1 MNWED
6 AIKNYNS
13 HIKYVDRKAN
23 QTIENY
29 LNDLKHYQNYFIEK
43 KVELDEIDTKMINQY
58 LQELNDRCSNATVL
72 RAKTSIIS
80 FHKFLSQYYKL
91 KVNPASSIQKIKKIQ
106 RLPKTINLN
115 AINIILEENHSE
127 HEKFHIA
134 MFDVL
139 YSCGLRVSE
148 LVNLNL
154 NQLFLEQGYIRVIGK
169 GDKER
174 VIPMADVTRR
184 NLKSYIDK
192 ERFLWLKS
200 KSNIVFIKPD
210 GKPINRQYV
219 YTSLKQRC
227 KRLGLDIDISPHKLR
242 HSFATS
248 LLNGGADLRIV
259 QELLGHSDIS
269 TTQIYT
275 HVEGKR
281 MHEAYNKFHPM
292 NKDRGKEK

>member
-6 AIKNYNS
+6 TLKNYES
-13 HIKYVDRKAN
+13 HITYVDRKST
-23 QTIENY
+23 QTINNY
-29 LNDLKHYQNYFIEK
+29 LNDLKHYSQFFIELK
-43 KVELDEIDTKMINQY
+43 INPDEIKTKQINEY
-58 LQELNDRCSNATVL
+58 LQEVNNRCANSTVL
-72 RAKTSIIS
+72 RTKTSIVS

-91 KVNPASSIQKIKKIQ
+91 KLNPASSIQKIKKIY
-106 RLPKTINLN
+106 RYPKTINSAN
-115 AINIILEENHSE
+115 INKILEENHSE
-127 HEKFHIA
+127 HELFHIA

-154 NQLFLEQGYIRVIGK
+154 NQLYLEQGYIRVIGK

-174 VIPMADVTRR
+174 IIPMADITKK
-184 NLKSYIDK
+184 NLKEYIDK
-192 ERFLWLKS
+192 NRFLWLKN
-200 KSNIVFIKPD
+200 KSNYVFIKPD
-210 GKPINRQYV
+210 GKQVNRQYV
-219 YTSLKQRC
+219 YNSLKNRC
-227 KRLGLDIDISPHKLR
+227 KEIGLDIDISPHKLR
-242 HSFATS
+242 HSFATA

-281 MHEAYNKFHPM
+281 MHDAYNKFHPM
-292 NKDRGKEK
+292 NKERGKD

>member
-6 AIKNYNS
+6 TLKNYES
-13 HIKYVDRKAN
+13 HITYVDRKST
-23 QTIENY
+23 QTINNY
-29 LNDLKHYQNYFIEK
+29 LNDLKHYSQFFIEL
-43 KVELDEIDTKMINQY
+43 KVNPDEIKTKQINEY
-58 LQELNDRCSNATVL
+58 LQEVNNRCANSTVL
-72 RAKTSIIS
+72 RIKTSIVS

-91 KVNPASSIQKIKKIQ
+91 KLNPASSIQKIKKIY
-106 RLPKTINLN
+106 RYPKTINSAN
-115 AINIILEENHSE
+115 INKILEENHSE
-127 HEKFHIA
+127 HELFHIA

-154 NQLFLEQGYIRVIGK
+154 NQLYLEQGYIRVIGK

-174 VIPMADVTRR
+174 IIPMADITKK
-184 NLKSYIDK
+184 NLKEYIDK
-192 ERFLWLKS
+192 NRFLWLKN
-200 KSNIVFIKPD
+200 KSNYVFIKPD
-210 GKPINRQYV
+210 GKQVNRQYV
-219 YTSLKQRC
+219 YNSLKNRC
-227 KRLGLDIDISPHKLR
+227 KEIGLDIDISPHKLR
-242 HSFATS
+242 HSFATA

-281 MHEAYNKFHPM
+281 MHDAYNKFHPM
-292 NKDRGKEK
+292 NKERGKD

>member
-6 AIKNYNS
+6 TLKDYES
-13 HIKYVDRKAN
+13 HITYVDRKST
-23 QTIENY
+23 QTINNY
-29 LNDLKHYQNYFIEK
+29 LNDLKHYSQFFIEMNVNPDDIK
-43 KVELDEIDTKMINQY
+43 TKQINEY
-58 LQELNDRCSNATVL
+58 LQEINNRCANSTVL
-72 RAKTSIIS
+72 RTKTSIVS
-80 FHKFLSQYYKL
+80 FHKFLSQYYRL
-91 KVNPASSIQKIKKIQ
+91 KSNPASSIQKIKKIY
-106 RLPKTINLN
+106 RYPKTINT
-115 AINIILEENHSE
+115 ININKILEENHSE
-127 HEKFHIA
+127 HELFHIA

-154 NQLFLEQGYIRVIGK
+154 NQLYLEQGYIRVIGK

-174 VIPMADVTRR
+174 IIPVADVTKK
-184 NLKSYIDK
+184 NLKKYIDSN
-192 ERFLWLKS
+192 RFLWLKN
-200 KSNIVFIKPD
+200 KSNYVFIKPD
-210 GKPINRQYV
+210 GKQINRQYV
-219 YTSLKQRC
+219 YNSLKNRC
-227 KRLGLDIDISPHKLR
+227 KKLGLDIDISPHKLR

-281 MHEAYNKFHPM
+281 MHDAYNKFHPM
-292 NKDRGKEK
+292 NKERGKE

>member
-1 MNWED
+1 MNWDD
-6 AIKNYNS
+6 ALRAYES
-13 HIKYVDRKAN
+13 HITYVDRKSN
-23 QTIENY
+23 KTIENY
-29 LNDLKHYQNYFIEK
+29 LNDLKHYHQYF
-43 KVELDEIDTKMINQY
+43 LDLNVNPDDISTKQINQF
-58 LQELNDRCSNATVL
+58 LQEVNERSANATVL
-72 RAKTSIIS
+72 RIKTSIVS

-91 KVNPASSIQKIKKIQ
+91 KSNPASSIQKIKKIY
-106 RLPKTINLN
+106 RYPKTINLSN
-115 AINIILEENHSE
+115 INQILEENHSE
-127 HEKFHIA
+127 HESFHIA

-154 NQLFLEQGYIRVIGK
+154 NQIFLEQGYIRVIGK

-174 VIPMADVTRR
+174 IIPMADITRK
-184 NLKSYIDK
+184 NLKKYIDN
-192 ERFLWLKS
+192 ERFLWLKN

-210 GKPINRQYV
+210 SKPINRQYV
-219 YTSLKQRC
+219 YNSLKNRC
-227 KRLGLDIDISPHKLR
+227 KELGLDIDISPHKLR

-281 MHEAYNKFHPM
+281 MHDAYNKFHPM
-292 NKDRGKEK
+292 NKDRGKE

>member
-1 MNWED
+1 MIWKD
-6 AIKNYNS
+6 AIKSYQT
-13 HIKYVDRKAN
+13 HISYVDRKAKL
-23 QTIENY
+23 TIENY
-29 LNDLKHYQNYFIEK
+29 LRDINRYYLYCESNKIDLDQVTTNH
-43 KVELDEIDTKMINQY
+43 INEF
-58 LQELNDRCSNATVL
+58 LQKLNDNHSNSTVL
-72 RAKTSIIS
+72 RTKTSIIS
-80 FHKFLSQYYKL
+80 FHKFLNQYYKL
-91 KVNPASSIQKIKKIQ
+91 NDNPASNIQKIKKIH
-106 RLPKTINLN
+106 RYPKTINLN
-115 AINIILEENHSE
+115 QINQILEINNTK
-127 HEKFHIA
+127 HESFQVA

-184 NLKSYIDK
+184 NLKKYIDN
-192 ERFLWLKS
+192 ERYLWLKN
-200 KSNIVFIKPD
+200 KSNLVFIKPN
-210 GKPINRQYV
+210 GKPLTRQYV
-219 YTSLKQRC
+219 YMSLKQRC
-227 KRLGLDIDISPHKLR
+227 NELGLMIEISPHKLR
-242 HSFATS
+242 HSFATA

-281 MHEAYNKFHPM
+281 MHEAYNRYHPM
-292 NKDRGKEK
+292 NKDKGKE

>member
-6 AIKNYNS
+6 TLKDYES
-13 HIKYVDRKAN
+13 HITYVDRKST
-23 QTIENY
+23 QTINNY
-29 LNDLKHYQNYFIEK
+29 LNDLKHYSQFFIEMNVNPDDIK
-43 KVELDEIDTKMINQY
+43 TKQINEY
-58 LQELNDRCSNATVL
+58 LQDINNRCANSTVL
-72 RAKTSIIS
+72 RIKTSIVS
-80 FHKFLSQYYKL
+80 FHKFLSQYYRL
-91 KVNPASSIQKIKKIQ
+91 KSNPASSIQKIKKIY
-106 RLPKTINLN
+106 RYPKTINT
-115 AINIILEENHSE
+115 ININKILEENHSE
-127 HEKFHIA
+127 HELFHIA

-154 NQLFLEQGYIRVIGK
+154 NQLYLEQGYIRVIGK

-174 VIPMADVTRR
+174 IIPMADVTKK
-184 NLKSYIDK
+184 NLKKYIDSN
-192 ERFLWLKS
+192 RFLWLKN
-200 KSNIVFIKPD
+200 KSNYVFIKPD
-210 GKPINRQYV
+210 GKQINRQYV
-219 YTSLKQRC
+219 YNSLKNRC
-227 KRLGLDIDISPHKLR
+227 KKLGLDIDISPHKLR

-281 MHEAYNKFHPM
+281 MHDAYNKFHPM
-292 NKDRGKEK
+292 NKERGKE

>member
-1 MNWED
+1 MNWDD
-6 AIKNYNS
+6 ALKAYES
-13 HIKYVDRKAN
+13 HITYVDRKSN
-23 QTIENY
+23 KTIENY
-29 LNDLKHYQNYFIEK
+29 LNDLKHYHQHF
-43 KVELDEIDTKMINQY
+43 LDLNVNPDDISTKQINKF
-58 LQELNDRCSNATVL
+58 LQEVNDRSANATVL
-72 RAKTSIIS
+72 RIKTSIVS

-91 KVNPASSIQKIKKIQ
+91 KSNPASSIQKIKKIY
-106 RLPKTINLN
+106 RYPKTINLSN
-115 AINIILEENHSE
+115 INQILEENHSE
-127 HEKFHIA
+127 HESFHIA

-154 NQLFLEQGYIRVIGK
+154 NQIFLEQGYIRVIGK

-174 VIPMADVTRR
+174 IIPMADITRK
-184 NLKSYIDK
+184 NLKKYIDN

-210 GKPINRQYV
+210 SKPINRQYV
-219 YTSLKQRC
+219 YNSLKNRC
-227 KRLGLDIDISPHKLR
+227 KELGLEIDISPHKLR

-281 MHEAYNKFHPM
+281 MHDAYNKFHPM
-292 NKDRGKEK
+292 NKDRGKE

>member
-1 MNWED
+1 MNWDESLK
-6 AIKNYNS
+6 AYES
-13 HIKYVDRKAN
+13 HEV
-23 QTIENY
+23 
-29 LNDLKHYQNYFIEK
+29 
-43 KVELDEIDTKMINQY
+43 
-58 LQELNDRCSNATVL
+58 NDRSANATVL
-72 RAKTSIIS
+72 RIKTSIVS
-80 FHKFLSQYYKL
+80 FHKFLSQYYRL
-91 KVNPASSIQKIKKIQ
+91 KSNPASSIQKIKKIY
-106 RLPKTINLN
+106 RYPKTINLSS
-115 AINIILEENHSE
+115 INQILEENHSE
-127 HEKFHIA
+127 HESFHIA

-154 NQLFLEQGYIRVIGK
+154 NQIFLEQGYIRVIGK

-174 VIPMADVTRR
+174 IIPMADITRK
-184 NLKSYIDK
+184 NLKKYIDN
-192 ERFLWLKS
+192 ERFLWLKN

-210 GKPINRQYV
+210 SKPINRQYV
-219 YTSLKQRC
+219 YNSLKNRC
-227 KRLGLDIDISPHKLR
+227 KELGLDIDISPHKLR

-281 MHEAYNKFHPM
+281 MHDAYNKFHPM
-292 NKDRGKEK
+292 NKDRGKE

>member
-1 MNWED
+1 MNWDE
-6 AIKNYNS
+6 ALKTYES
-13 HIKYVDRKAN
+13 HITYVDRKSN
-23 QTIENY
+23 KTIESY
-29 LNDLKHYQNYFIEK
+29 LNDLKHYHLYFS
-43 KVELDEIDTKMINQY
+43 ELNVNPDDISTKQINQY
-58 LQELNDRCSNATVL
+58 LQEVNDRSANATVL
-72 RAKTSIIS
+72 RIKTSIVS
-80 FHKFLSQYYKL
+80 FHKFLSQYYKI
-91 KVNPASSIQKIKKIQ
+91 KSNPASSIQKIKKIYCY
-106 RLPKTINLN
+106 PKTINLTS
-115 AINIILEENHSE
+115 INQILDENHSE
-127 HEKFHIA
+127 HESFHIA

-148 LVNLNL
+148 LVNLSL

-174 VIPMADVTRR
+174 VIPMADVTRK
-184 NLKSYIDK
+184 NLKKYIDK
-192 ERFLWLKS
+192 DRFLWLKN
-200 KSNIVFIKPD
+200 KSNMVFIKPD

-219 YTSLKQRC
+219 YNSLKNRC
-227 KRLGLDIDISPHKLR
+227 KELGLDIDISPHKLR

-281 MHEAYNKFHPM
+281 MHDAYNKFHPM
-292 NKDRGKEK
+292 NKDRGKE

>member
-6 AIKNYNS
+6 TLKNYES
-13 HIKYVDRKAN
+13 HITYVDRKST
-23 QTIENY
+23 QTINNY
-29 LNDLKHYQNYFIEK
+29 LNDLKHYSQFFIEL
-43 KVELDEIDTKMINQY
+43 KVNPDEIKTKQINEY
-58 LQELNDRCSNATVL
+58 LQEVNNRCANSTVL
-72 RAKTSIIS
+72 RTKTSIVS

-91 KVNPASSIQKIKKIQ
+91 KLNPASSIQKIKKIY
-106 RLPKTINLN
+106 RYPKTINSAN
-115 AINIILEENHSE
+115 INKILEENHSE
-127 HEKFHIA
+127 HELFHIA

-154 NQLFLEQGYIRVIGK
+154 NQLYLEQGYIRVIGK

-174 VIPMADVTRR
+174 IIPMADITKK
-184 NLKSYIDK
+184 NLKEYIDK
-192 ERFLWLKS
+192 NRFLWLKN
-200 KSNIVFIKPD
+200 KSNYVFIKPD
-210 GKPINRQYV
+210 GKQVNRQYV
-219 YTSLKQRC
+219 YNSLKNRC
-227 KRLGLDIDISPHKLR
+227 KEIGLDIDISPHKLR
-242 HSFATS
+242 HSFATA

-281 MHEAYNKFHPM
+281 MHDTYNKFHPM
-292 NKDRGKEK
+292 NKERGKD

>member
-6 AIKNYNS
+6 TLKDYES
-13 HIKYVDRKAN
+13 HITYVDRKST
-23 QTIENY
+23 QTINNY
-29 LNDLKHYQNYFIEK
+29 LNDLKHYSQFFIEMNVNPDDIK
-43 KVELDEIDTKMINQY
+43 TKQINEY
-58 LQELNDRCSNATVL
+58 LQDINTRSANSTVL
-72 RAKTSIIS
+72 RIKTSIVS
-80 FHKFLSQYYKL
+80 FHKFLSQYYRL
-91 KVNPASSIQKIKKIQ
+91 KSNPASSIQKIKKIY
-106 RLPKTINLN
+106 RYPKTINT
-115 AINIILEENHSE
+115 ININKILEENHSE
-127 HEKFHIA
+127 HELFHIA

-154 NQLFLEQGYIRVIGK
+154 NQLYLEQGYIRVIGK

-174 VIPMADVTRR
+174 IIPMADVTKK
-184 NLKSYIDK
+184 NLKKYIDSN
-192 ERFLWLKS
+192 RFLWLKN
-200 KSNIVFIKPD
+200 KSNYVFIKPD
-210 GKPINRQYV
+210 GKQINRQYV
-219 YTSLKQRC
+219 YNSLKNRC
-227 KRLGLDIDISPHKLR
+227 KKLGLDIDISPHKLR

-281 MHEAYNKFHPM
+281 MHDAYNKFHPM
-292 NKDRGKEK
+292 NKERGKE

>member
-6 AIKNYNS
+6 AIKSYES
-13 HIKYVDRKAN
+13 HLNFIDRKSKR
-23 QTIENY
+23 TIESY
-29 LNDLKHYQNYFIEK
+29 LSDLKHYHTYFNEK
-43 KVELDEIDTKMINQY
+43 KIELDAIKTALINTY
-58 LQELNDRCSNATVL
+58 LQEFNNTHSNSTVL
-72 RAKTSIIS
+72 RTKTSIVS
-80 FHKFLSQYYKL
+80 FHKFLNQYYKL
-91 KVNPASSIQKIKKIQ
+91 GYNPASAIQKIKKIH
-106 RLPKTINLN
+106 RYPKTINYEQINKILN
-115 AINIILEENHSE
+115 PSNSM
-127 HEKFHIA
+127 HESFFIA

-148 LVNLNL
+148 LVDLNL
-154 NQLFLEQGYIRVIGK
+154 NQLFLEQGYIRVLGK

-174 VIPMADVTRR
+174 VVPMADITRK
-184 NLKSYIDK
+184 NLKNYIDN
-192 ERFLWLKS
+192 ERFLWLKN
-200 KSNIVFIKPD
+200 KSNLVFIKPN
-210 GKPINRQYV
+210 GKPVTRQYV

-227 KRLGLDIDISPHKLR
+227 VDLGINIDISPHKLR

-281 MHEAYNKFHPM
+281 MHEAYNRYHPM
-292 NKDRGKEK
+292 NKNKGEK

>member
-1 MNWED
+1 MNWQE
-6 AIKNYNS
+6 AIENYTT
-13 HIKYVDRKAN
+13 HITYVDRKSK
-23 QTIENY
+23 QTIDSY
-29 LNDLKHYQNYFIEK
+29 LNDLKHYYEFFK
-43 KVELDEIDTKMINQY
+43 DTDLDKIDTKQINQY
-58 LQELNDRCSNATVL
+58 LQEVNDRCSNSTVL
-72 RAKTSIIS
+72 RTKTSIVS

-91 KVNPASSIQKIKKIQ
+91 KVNPTASIQKIRKIY
-106 RLPKTINLN
+106 RYPKVINQTS
-115 AINIILEENHSE
+115 INQILDVSESE
-127 HEKFHIA
+127 HESFYIA

-154 NQLFLEQGYIRVIGK
+154 NQLFLEQGCIRVIGK

-174 VIPMADVTRR
+174 VIPMADVTRK
-184 NLKSYIDK
+184 NLKRYIDND
-192 ERFLWLKS
+192 RFLWLKS
-200 KSNIVFIKPD
+200 KSNLIFIKPD

-219 YTSLKQRC
+219 YNSLKKRC
-227 KRLGLDIDISPHKLR
+227 QEIGLDIDISPHKLR
-242 HSFATS
+242 HSFATA

-292 NKDRGKEK
+292 NKDRGKK

>member
-1 MNWED
+1 MNWDD
-6 AIKNYNS
+6 ALRAYES
-13 HIKYVDRKAN
+13 HITYVDRKSN
-23 QTIENY
+23 KTIENY
-29 LNDLKHYQNYFIEK
+29 LNDLKHYHQYF
-43 KVELDEIDTKMINQY
+43 LDLNVNPDDISTKQINQF
-58 LQELNDRCSNATVL
+58 LQEVNDRSANATVL
-72 RAKTSIIS
+72 RIKTSIVS

-91 KVNPASSIQKIKKIQ
+91 KSNPASSIQKIKKIY
-106 RLPKTINLN
+106 RYPKTINLSN
-115 AINIILEENHSE
+115 INQILEENHSE
-127 HEKFHIA
+127 HESFHIA

-154 NQLFLEQGYIRVIGK
+154 NQIFLEQGYIRVIGK

-174 VIPMADVTRR
+174 IIPMADITRK
-184 NLKSYIDK
+184 NLKKYIDN

-210 GKPINRQYV
+210 SKPINRQYV
-219 YTSLKQRC
+219 YNSLKNRC
-227 KRLGLDIDISPHKLR
+227 KELGLDIDISPHKLR

-281 MHEAYNKFHPM
+281 MHDAYNKFHPM
-292 NKDRGKEK
+292 NKDRGKE

>member
-6 AIKNYNS
+6 AIKSYHT
-13 HIKYVDRKAN
+13 HISYVDRKAEL
-23 QTIENY
+23 TIENY
-29 LNDLKHYQNYFIEK
+29 LRDINRYYLHCKSINL
-43 KVELDEIDTKMINQY
+43 ELVDVKTNHINVF
-58 LQELNDRCSNATVL
+58 LQELNENNSNSTVL
-72 RAKTSIIS
+72 RMKTSVVS
-80 FHKFLSQYYKL
+80 FHKFLNQYYKL
-91 KVNPASSIQKIKKIQ
+91 KDNPASNIQKIKKIH
-106 RLPKTINLN
+106 RYPKTVNLN
-115 AINIILEENHSE
+115 QINEILEINNTK
-127 HEKFHIA
+127 HESFQIA

-148 LVNLNL
+148 LINLNL

-184 NLKSYIDK
+184 NLKKYIDN
-192 ERFLWLKS
+192 ERYLWLKN
-200 KSNIVFIKPD
+200 KSNLVFIKPN
-210 GKPINRQYV
+210 GKPLTRQYV
-219 YTSLKQRC
+219 YMSLKQRC
-227 KRLGLDIDISPHKLR
+227 NELGLMIEISPHKLR
-242 HSFATS
+242 HSFATA

-281 MHEAYNKFHPM
+281 MHEAYNRYHPM
-292 NKDRGKEK
+292 NKNKGKE

>member
-1 MNWED
+1 MNWDE
-6 AIKNYNS
+6 ALKTYES
-13 HIKYVDRKAN
+13 HITYVDRKSN
-23 QTIENY
+23 KTIESY
-29 LNDLKHYQNYFIEK
+29 LNDLKHYHLYFS
-43 KVELDEIDTKMINQY
+43 ELNVNPDDISTKQINQY
-58 LQELNDRCSNATVL
+58 LQEVNDRSANATVL
-72 RAKTSIIS
+72 RIKTSIVS

-91 KVNPASSIQKIKKIQ
+91 KSNPASSIQKIKKIH
-106 RLPKTINLN
+106 RYPKTINLTS
-115 AINIILEENHSE
+115 INQILDENHSE
-127 HEKFHIA
+127 HESFHIA

-148 LVNLNL
+148 LVSLNL

-174 VIPMADVTRR
+174 VIPMADVTRK
-184 NLKSYIDK
+184 NLKKYIDK
-192 ERFLWLKS
+192 DRFLWLKN
-200 KSNIVFIKPD
+200 KSNMVFIKPD

-219 YTSLKQRC
+219 YNSLKNRC
-227 KRLGLDIDISPHKLR
+227 KELGLDIDISPHKLR

-281 MHEAYNKFHPM
+281 MHDAYNKFHPM
-292 NKDRGKEK
+292 NKDRGKE

>member
-1 MNWED
+1 MNWDESLK
-6 AIKNYNS
+6 AYES
-13 HIKYVDRKAN
+13 HITYVDRKSN
-23 QTIENY
+23 KTIENY
-29 LNDLKHYQNYFIEK
+29 LNDLKHYHQYFLDLN
-43 KVELDEIDTKMINQY
+43 VNPDEISTKQINQF
-58 LQELNDRCSNATVL
+58 LQEVNDRSANATVL
-72 RAKTSIIS
+72 RIKTSIIS

-91 KVNPASSIQKIKKIQ
+91 KSNPASSIQKIKKIY
-106 RLPKTINLN
+106 RYPKTINLSN
-115 AINIILEENHSE
+115 INQILEENHSE
-127 HEKFHIA
+127 HESFHIA

-154 NQLFLEQGYIRVIGK
+154 NQIFLEQGYIRVIGK

-174 VIPMADVTRR
+174 IIPMADITRK
-184 NLKSYIDK
+184 NLKKYIDN

-210 GKPINRQYV
+210 SKPINRQYV
-219 YTSLKQRC
+219 YNSLKNRC
-227 KRLGLDIDISPHKLR
+227 KELGLDIDISPHKLR

-281 MHEAYNKFHPM
+281 MHDAYNKFHPM
-292 NKDRGKEK
+292 NKDRGKE

>member
-1 MNWED
+1 MNWDETL
-6 AIKNYNS
+6 KLYES
-13 HIKYVDRKAN
+13 HITYVDRKSK
-23 QTIENY
+23 QTINGY
-29 LNDLKHYQNYFIEK
+29 LNDLKHYSNYFL
-43 KVELDEIDTKMINQY
+43 ELKINPEHIITKQINEY
-58 LQELNDRCSNATVL
+58 LQEINNRCSNSTVL
-72 RAKTSIIS
+72 RVKTSIVS

-91 KVNPASSIQKIKKIQ
+91 RLNPASSIQKIKKIY
-106 RLPKTINLN
+106 RYPKTINITN
-115 AINIILEENHSE
+115 INLILEEHHSE
-127 HEKFHIA
+127 HELFHIA

-154 NQLFLEQGYIRVIGK
+154 NQLYLEQGYIRVLGK

-174 VIPMADVTRR
+174 IIPMADVTKR
-184 NLKSYIDK
+184 NIQSYIDK
-192 ERFLWLKS
+192 YRFLWLKN

-219 YTSLKQRC
+219 YNSLKNRC
-227 KRLGLDIDISPHKLR
+227 LELGLDIEISPHKLR

-281 MHEAYNKFHPM
+281 MHDAYNKFHPM
-292 NKDRGKEK
+292 NKERGKE

>member
-1 MNWED
+1 MNWDD
-6 AIKNYNS
+6 ALKAYES
-13 HIKYVDRKAN
+13 HITYVDRKSN
-23 QTIENY
+23 KTIENY
-29 LNDLKHYQNYFIEK
+29 LNDLKHYHQYFLDLN
-43 KVELDEIDTKMINQY
+43 VNPDEISTKQINKF
-58 LQELNDRCSNATVL
+58 LQEVNDRSANATVL
-72 RAKTSIIS
+72 RIKTSIVS

-91 KVNPASSIQKIKKIQ
+91 KSNPASSIQKIKKIY
-106 RLPKTINLN
+106 RYPKTINLSN
-115 AINIILEENHSE
+115 INQILEENHSE
-127 HEKFHIA
+127 HESFHIA

-154 NQLFLEQGYIRVIGK
+154 NHIYLEQGYIRVIGK

-174 VIPMADVTRR
+174 IIPLADITRK
-184 NLKSYIDK
+184 NLKKYIDN

-210 GKPINRQYV
+210 SKPINRQYV
-219 YTSLKQRC
+219 YNSLKNRC
-227 KRLGLDIDISPHKLR
+227 KELGLEIDISPHKLR

-281 MHEAYNKFHPM
+281 MHDAYNKFHPM
-292 NKDRGKEK
+292 NKDRGKE

>member
-1 MNWED
+1 MNWDE
-6 AIKNYNS
+6 ALKTYES
-13 HIKYVDRKAN
+13 HITYVDRKSN
-23 QTIENY
+23 KTIESY
-29 LNDLKHYQNYFIEK
+29 LNDLKHYHLYFS
-43 KVELDEIDTKMINQY
+43 ELNVNPDDISTKQINQY
-58 LQELNDRCSNATVL
+58 LQEVNDRSANATVL
-72 RAKTSIIS
+72 RIKTSIVS
-80 FHKFLSQYYKL
+80 FHKFLSQYYK
-91 KVNPASSIQKIKKIQ
+91 KKSNPASSIQKINKIY
-106 RLPKTINLN
+106 RYPKTINLTS
-115 AINIILEENHSE
+115 INQILDENHSE
-127 HEKFHIA
+127 HESFHIA

-174 VIPMADVTRR
+174 VIPMADVTRK
-184 NLKSYIDK
+184 NLKKYIDK
-192 ERFLWLKS
+192 DRFLWLKN
-200 KSNIVFIKPD
+200 KSNMVFIKPD

-219 YTSLKQRC
+219 YNSLKNRC
-227 KRLGLDIDISPHKLR
+227 KELGLDIDISPHKLR

-281 MHEAYNKFHPM
+281 MHDAYNKFHPM
-292 NKDRGKEK
+292 NKDRGKE

>member
-1 MNWED
+1 MNWLE
-6 AIKNYNS
+6 ALLAYES
-13 HIKYVDRKAN
+13 HITYVDRKSK
-23 QTIENY
+23 QTIESY
-29 LNDLKHYQNYFIEK
+29 LNDLKHYQHYFES
-43 KVELDEIDTKMINQY
+43 LDINPDTILTKQINQY
-58 LQELNDRCSNATVL
+58 LQDVNDRCANSTVL
-72 RAKTSIIS
+72 RIKTSIVS

-91 KVNPASSIQKIKKIQ
+91 NSNPAASIQKIKKIY
-106 RLPKTINLN
+106 RYPKTINLSS
-115 AINIILEENHSE
+115 INQILEENHSE
-127 HEKFHIA
+127 HESFHIA

-154 NQLFLEQGYIRVIGK
+154 NQIYLEQGYIRVIGK

-174 VIPMADVTRR
+174 IIPMADITRR
-184 NLKSYIDK
+184 NLKRYIDK

-200 KSNIVFIKPD
+200 KSNYVFIKPD

-219 YTSLKQRC
+219 YNSLKNRC
-227 KRLGLDIDISPHKLR
+227 IELGLDIDISPHKLR

-281 MHEAYNKFHPM
+281 MHDAYNKFHPM
-292 NKDRGKEK
+292 NKDRGKE

>member
-1 MNWED
+1 MNWDD
-6 AIKNYNS
+6 ALKAYES
-13 HIKYVDRKAN
+13 HITYVDRKSIK
-23 QTIENY
+23 TIENY
-29 LNDLKHYQNYFIEK
+29 LNDLKHYHQYF
-43 KVELDEIDTKMINQY
+43 LDLNVNPDDISTKQINQF
-58 LQELNDRCSNATVL
+58 LQEVNDRSANATVL
-72 RAKTSIIS
+72 RIKTSIVS
-80 FHKFLSQYYKL
+80 FHKFLSQYYRL
-91 KVNPASSIQKIKKIQ
+91 KSNPASSIQKIKKIY
-106 RLPKTINLN
+106 RYPKTINLSN
-115 AINIILEENHSE
+115 INQILEENHSE
-127 HEKFHIA
+127 HESFHIA

-154 NQLFLEQGYIRVIGK
+154 NQIFLEQGYIRVIGK

-174 VIPMADVTRR
+174 IIPMADITRK
-184 NLKSYIDK
+184 NLKKYIDN
-192 ERFLWLKS
+192 ERFLWLKN

-210 GKPINRQYV
+210 SKPINRQYV
-219 YTSLKQRC
+219 YNSLKNRC
-227 KRLGLDIDISPHKLR
+227 KELGLDIDISPHKLR

-281 MHEAYNKFHPM
+281 MHDAYNKFHPM
-292 NKDRGKEK
+292 NKDRGKE

>member
-6 AIKNYNS
+6 TLKNYES
-13 HIKYVDRKAN
+13 HITYVDRKST
-23 QTIENY
+23 QTINNY
-29 LNDLKHYQNYFIEK
+29 LNDLKHYSQFFIEL
-43 KVELDEIDTKMINQY
+43 KVNPDEIKTKQINEY
-58 LQELNDRCSNATVL
+58 LQEVNNRCANSTVL
-72 RAKTSIIS
+72 RTKTSIVS

-91 KVNPASSIQKIKKIQ
+91 KLNPASSIQKIKKIY
-106 RLPKTINLN
+106 RYPKTINSAN
-115 AINIILEENHSE
+115 INRILEENHSE
-127 HEKFHIA
+127 HELFHIA

-154 NQLFLEQGYIRVIGK
+154 NQLYLEQGYIRVIGK

-174 VIPMADVTRR
+174 IIPMADITKK
-184 NLKSYIDK
+184 NLKEYIDK
-192 ERFLWLKS
+192 NRFLWLKN
-200 KSNIVFIKPD
+200 KSNYVFIKPD
-210 GKPINRQYV
+210 GKQVNRQYV
-219 YTSLKQRC
+219 YNSLKNRC
-227 KRLGLDIDISPHKLR
+227 KEIGLDIDISPHKLR
-242 HSFATS
+242 HSFATA

-281 MHEAYNKFHPM
+281 MHDAYNKFHPM
-292 NKDRGKEK
+292 NKERGKD

>member
-6 AIKNYNS
+6 TLKNYES
-13 HIKYVDRKAN
+13 HITYVDRKST
-23 QTIENY
+23 QTINNY
-29 LNDLKHYQNYFIEK
+29 LNDLKHYSQFFIEL
-43 KVELDEIDTKMINQY
+43 KVNPDEIKTKQINEY
-58 LQELNDRCSNATVL
+58 LQEVNNRCANSTVL
-72 RAKTSIIS
+72 RTKTSIVS

-91 KVNPASSIQKIKKIQ
+91 KLNPASSIQKIKKIY
-106 RLPKTINLN
+106 RYPKTINSAN
-115 AINIILEENHSE
+115 INKILEENHSE
-127 HEKFHIA
+127 HELFHIA

-154 NQLFLEQGYIRVIGK
+154 NQLYLEQGYIRVIGK

-174 VIPMADVTRR
+174 IIPMADITKK
-184 NLKSYIDK
+184 NLKEYIDK
-192 ERFLWLKS
+192 NRFLWLKN
-200 KSNIVFIKPD
+200 KSNYVFIKPD
-210 GKPINRQYV
+210 GKQVNRQYV
-219 YTSLKQRC
+219 YNSLKNRC
-227 KRLGLDIDISPHKLR
+227 KEIGLDIDISPHKLR
-242 HSFATS
+242 HSFATA

-281 MHEAYNKFHPM
+281 MHDAYNKFHPM
-292 NKDRGKEK
+292 NKERGKD

>member
-6 AIKNYNS
+6 TLKNYES
-13 HIKYVDRKAN
+13 HITYVDRKST
-23 QTIENY
+23 QTINNY
-29 LNDLKHYQNYFIEK
+29 LNDLKHYSQFFIELNVNPDDIK
-43 KVELDEIDTKMINQY
+43 TNQINEY
-58 LQELNDRCSNATVL
+58 LQEVNNRCANSTVL
-72 RAKTSIIS
+72 RTKTSIVS

-91 KVNPASSIQKIKKIQ
+91 KLNPASSIQKIKKIY
-106 RLPKTINLN
+106 RYPKTINSAN
-115 AINIILEENHSE
+115 INKILEENHSE
-127 HEKFHIA
+127 HELFHIA

-154 NQLFLEQGYIRVIGK
+154 NQLYLEQGYIRVIGK

-174 VIPMADVTRR
+174 IIPMADITKK
-184 NLKSYIDK
+184 NLKEYIDK
-192 ERFLWLKS
+192 NRFLWLKN
-200 KSNIVFIKPD
+200 KSNYVFIKPD
-210 GKPINRQYV
+210 GKQVNRQYV
-219 YTSLKQRC
+219 YNSLKNRC
-227 KRLGLDIDISPHKLR
+227 KEIGLDIDISPHKLR
-242 HSFATS
+242 HSFATA

-281 MHEAYNKFHPM
+281 MHDAYNKFHPM
-292 NKDRGKEK
+292 NKERGKD

>member
-1 MNWED
+1 MNWLE
-6 AIKNYNS
+6 ALLAYES
-13 HIKYVDRKAN
+13 HITYVDRKSK
-23 QTIENY
+23 QTIESY
-29 LNDLKHYQNYFIEK
+29 LNDLKHYQHYFES
-43 KVELDEIDTKMINQY
+43 LDINPDTILTKQINQY
-58 LQELNDRCSNATVL
+58 LQDVNDRCANSTVL
-72 RAKTSIIS
+72 RIKTSIVS

-91 KVNPASSIQKIKKIQ
+91 NSNPAASIQKIKKIY
-106 RLPKTINLN
+106 RYPKTINLSS
-115 AINIILEENHSE
+115 INQILEENHSE
-127 HEKFHIA
+127 HESFHIA

-154 NQLFLEQGYIRVIGK
+154 NQIYLEQGYIRVIGK

-174 VIPMADVTRR
+174 IIPMADITRR
-184 NLKSYIDK
+184 NLKRYIDK

-200 KSNIVFIKPD
+200 KSNYVFIKPD

-219 YTSLKQRC
+219 YNSLKNRC
-227 KRLGLDIDISPHKLR
+227 KELGLDIDISPHKLR

-281 MHEAYNKFHPM
+281 MHDAYNKFHPM
-292 NKDRGKEK
+292 NKDRGKE

>member
-1 MNWED
+1 MNWDD
-6 AIKNYNS
+6 ALKAYES
-13 HIKYVDRKAN
+13 HITYVDRKSN
-23 QTIENY
+23 KTIENY
-29 LNDLKHYQNYFIEK
+29 LNDLKHYHQYF
-43 KVELDEIDTKMINQY
+43 LDLNVNPDDISTKQINQF
-58 LQELNDRCSNATVL
+58 LQEVNDRSANATVL
-72 RAKTSIIS
+72 RIKTSIVS

-91 KVNPASSIQKIKKIQ
+91 KLNPASSIQKIKKIY
-106 RLPKTINLN
+106 RYPKTINLSN
-115 AINIILEENHSE
+115 INQILEEKHSE
-127 HEKFHIA
+127 HESFHIA

-154 NQLFLEQGYIRVIGK
+154 NQIFLEQGYIRVIGK

-174 VIPMADVTRR
+174 IIPMADITRK
-184 NLKSYIDK
+184 NLKKYIDN
-192 ERFLWLKS
+192 ERFLWLKN

-210 GKPINRQYV
+210 SKPINRQYV
-219 YTSLKQRC
+219 YNSLKNRC
-227 KRLGLDIDISPHKLR
+227 KELGLDIDISPHKLR

-281 MHEAYNKFHPM
+281 MHDAYNKFHPM
-292 NKDRGKEK
+292 NKDRGKE

>member
-6 AIKNYNS
+6 TLKNYES
-13 HIKYVDRKAN
+13 HITYVDRKST
-23 QTIENY
+23 QTINNY
-29 LNDLKHYQNYFIEK
+29 LNDLKHYSQFFIELNVNPDDIK
-43 KVELDEIDTKMINQY
+43 TNQINEY
-58 LQELNDRCSNATVL
+58 LQEVNNRCANSTVL
-72 RAKTSIIS
+72 RTKTSIVS

-91 KVNPASSIQKIKKIQ
+91 KLNPASSIQKIKKIY
-106 RLPKTINLN
+106 RYPKTINSAN
-115 AINIILEENHSE
+115 INKILEENHSE
-127 HEKFHIA
+127 HELFHIA

-154 NQLFLEQGYIRVIGK
+154 NQLYLEQGYVRVIGK

-174 VIPMADVTRR
+174 IIPMADITKK
-184 NLKSYIDK
+184 NLKEYIDK
-192 ERFLWLKS
+192 NRFLWLKN
-200 KSNIVFIKPD
+200 KSNYVFIKPD
-210 GKPINRQYV
+210 GKQVNRQYV
-219 YTSLKQRC
+219 YNSLKNRC
-227 KRLGLDIDISPHKLR
+227 KEIGLDIDISPHKLR
-242 HSFATS
+242 HSFATA

-281 MHEAYNKFHPM
+281 MHDAYNKFHPM
-292 NKDRGKEK
+292 NKERGKD

>member
-1 MNWED
+1 MNWDESLK
-6 AIKNYNS
+6 AYES
-13 HIKYVDRKAN
+13 HITYVDRKSN
-23 QTIENY
+23 KTIENY
-29 LNDLKHYQNYFIEK
+29 LNDLKHYQQYFL
-43 KVELDEIDTKMINQY
+43 ELNVNPDDISTKQINQF
-58 LQELNDRCSNATVL
+58 LQEVNDRSANATVL
-72 RAKTSIIS
+72 RIKTSIVS

-91 KVNPASSIQKIKKIQ
+91 KSNPASSIQKIKKIY
-106 RLPKTINLN
+106 RYPKTINLTN
-115 AINIILEENHSE
+115 INQILEENHSE
-127 HEKFHIA
+127 HESFHIA

-154 NQLFLEQGYIRVIGK
+154 NQIFLEQGYIRVIGK

-174 VIPMADVTRR
+174 IIPMADITRK
-184 NLKSYIDK
+184 NLKKYIDN

-210 GKPINRQYV
+210 SKPINRQYV
-219 YTSLKQRC
+219 YNSLKNRC
-227 KRLGLDIDISPHKLR
+227 KELGLDIDISPHKLR

-281 MHEAYNKFHPM
+281 MHDAYNKFHPM
-292 NKDRGKEK
+292 NKDRGKK

>member
-1 MNWED
+1 MNWDD
-6 AIKNYNS
+6 ALRAYES
-13 HIKYVDRKAN
+13 HITYVDRKSN
-23 QTIENY
+23 KTIENY
-29 LNDLKHYQNYFIEK
+29 LNDLKHYHQYF
-43 KVELDEIDTKMINQY
+43 LDLNVNPDDISTKQINQF
-58 LQELNDRCSNATVL
+58 LQEVNDRSANATVL
-72 RAKTSIIS
+72 RIKTSIIS

-91 KVNPASSIQKIKKIQ
+91 KSNPASSIQKIKKIY
-106 RLPKTINLN
+106 RYPKTINLSN
-115 AINIILEENHSE
+115 INQILEENHSE
-127 HEKFHIA
+127 HESFHIA

-154 NQLFLEQGYIRVIGK
+154 NQIFLEQGYIRVIGK

-174 VIPMADVTRR
+174 IIPMADITRK
-184 NLKSYIDK
+184 NLKKYIDN
-192 ERFLWLKS
+192 ERFLWLKN

-210 GKPINRQYV
+210 SKPINRQYV
-219 YTSLKQRC
+219 YNSLKNRC
-227 KRLGLDIDISPHKLR
+227 KELGLDIDISPHKLR

-281 MHEAYNKFHPM
+281 MHDAYNKFHPM
-292 NKDRGKEK
+292 NKDRGKE

>member
-1 MNWED
+1 MNWQE
-6 AIKNYNS
+6 AIENYTT
-13 HIKYVDRKAN
+13 HITYVDRKSK
-23 QTIENY
+23 QTIDSY
-29 LNDLKHYQNYFIEK
+29 LNDLKHYYEFFK
-43 KVELDEIDTKMINQY
+43 DTDLDKIDTKQINQY
-58 LQELNDRCSNATVL
+58 LQEVNDRCSNSTVL
-72 RAKTSIIS
+72 RTKTSIVS

-91 KVNPASSIQKIKKIQ
+91 KVNPTASIQKIRKIY
-106 RLPKTINLN
+106 RYPKVINQTS
-115 AINIILEENHSE
+115 INQILDVSESE
-127 HEKFHIA
+127 HESFYIA

-174 VIPMADVTRR
+174 VIPMADVTRK
-184 NLKSYIDK
+184 NLKRYIDND
-192 ERFLWLKS
+192 RFLWLKS
-200 KSNIVFIKPD
+200 KSNLIFIKPD

-219 YTSLKQRC
+219 YNSLKKRC
-227 KRLGLDIDISPHKLR
+227 QEIGLDIDISPHKLR
-242 HSFATS
+242 HSFATA

-292 NKDRGKEK
+292 NKDRGKK

>member
-6 AIKNYNS
+6 TLKNYES
-13 HIKYVDRKAN
+13 HITYVDRKST
-23 QTIENY
+23 QTINNY
-29 LNDLKHYQNYFIEK
+29 LNDLKHYSQFFIELK
-43 KVELDEIDTKMINQY
+43 INPDEIKTKQINEY
-58 LQELNDRCSNATVL
+58 LQEVNNRCANSTVL
-72 RAKTSIIS
+72 RTKTSIVS

-91 KVNPASSIQKIKKIQ
+91 KLNPASSIQRIKKIY
-106 RLPKTINLN
+106 RYPKTINSAN
-115 AINIILEENHSE
+115 INKILEENHSE
-127 HEKFHIA
+127 HELFHIA

-154 NQLFLEQGYIRVIGK
+154 NQLYLEQGYIRVIGK

-174 VIPMADVTRR
+174 IIPMADITKK
-184 NLKSYIDK
+184 NLKEYIDK
-192 ERFLWLKS
+192 NRFLWLKN
-200 KSNIVFIKPD
+200 KSNYVFIKPD
-210 GKPINRQYV
+210 GKQVNRQYV
-219 YTSLKQRC
+219 YNSLKNRC
-227 KRLGLDIDISPHKLR
+227 KEIGLDIDISPHKLR
-242 HSFATS
+242 HSFATA

-281 MHEAYNKFHPM
+281 MHDAYNKFHPM
-292 NKDRGKEK
+292 NKERGKD

>member
-1 MNWED
+1 MNWQE
-6 AIKNYNS
+6 ALENYTT
-13 HIKYVDRKAN
+13 HITYVDRKSK
-23 QTIENY
+23 QTIDSY
-29 LNDLKHYQNYFIEK
+29 LNDLKHYYEFFK
-43 KVELDEIDTKMINQY
+43 DTDLDKIDTKQINQY
-58 LQELNDRCSNATVL
+58 LQEVNDRCSNSTVL
-72 RAKTSIIS
+72 RTKTSIVS

-91 KVNPASSIQKIKKIQ
+91 KVNPTASIQKIRKIY
-106 RLPKTINLN
+106 RYPKVINQTS
-115 AINIILEENHSE
+115 INQILDVSESE
-127 HEKFHIA
+127 HESFYIA

-174 VIPMADVTRR
+174 VIPMADVTRK
-184 NLKSYIDK
+184 NLKRYIDND
-192 ERFLWLKS
+192 RFLWLKS
-200 KSNIVFIKPD
+200 KSNLIFIKPD

-219 YTSLKQRC
+219 YNSLKKRC
-227 KRLGLDIDISPHKLR
+227 QEIGLDIDISPHKLR
-242 HSFATS
+242 HSFATA

-292 NKDRGKEK
+292 NKDRGKK

>member
-1 MNWED
+1 MNWDD
-6 AIKNYNS
+6 ALKAYES
-13 HIKYVDRKAN
+13 HITYVDRKSIK
-23 QTIENY
+23 TIENY
-29 LNDLKHYQNYFIEK
+29 LNDLKHYHQYF
-43 KVELDEIDTKMINQY
+43 LDLNVNPDDISTKQINQF
-58 LQELNDRCSNATVL
+58 LQEVNDRSANATVL
-72 RAKTSIIS
+72 RIKTSIVS
-80 FHKFLSQYYKL
+80 FHKFLSQYYRL
-91 KVNPASSIQKIKKIQ
+91 KSNPASSIQKIKKIY
-106 RLPKTINLN
+106 RYPKTINLSN
-115 AINIILEENHSE
+115 INQILEENHSE
-127 HEKFHIA
+127 HESFHIA

-154 NQLFLEQGYIRVIGK
+154 NQIFLEQGYIRVIGK

-174 VIPMADVTRR
+174 IIPMADITRK
-184 NLKSYIDK
+184 NLKKYIDN

-200 KSNIVFIKPD
+200 KSNILFIKPD
-210 GKPINRQYV
+210 SKPINRQYV
-219 YTSLKQRC
+219 YNSLKNRC
-227 KRLGLDIDISPHKLR
+227 KELGLDIDISPHKLR

-281 MHEAYNKFHPM
+281 MHDAYNKFHPM
-292 NKDRGKEK
+292 NKDRGKK

>member
-6 AIKNYNS
+6 TLKNYES
-13 HIKYVDRKAN
+13 HITYVDRKST
-23 QTIENY
+23 QTINNY
-29 LNDLKHYQNYFIEK
+29 LNDLKHYSQFFIEL
-43 KVELDEIDTKMINQY
+43 KVNPDEIKTKQINEY
-58 LQELNDRCSNATVL
+58 LQEVNNRCANSTVL
-72 RAKTSIIS
+72 RTKTSIVS

-91 KVNPASSIQKIKKIQ
+91 KLNPATSIQKIKKIY
-106 RLPKTINLN
+106 RYPKTINSAN
-115 AINIILEENHSE
+115 INKILEENHSE
-127 HEKFHIA
+127 HELFHIA

-154 NQLFLEQGYIRVIGK
+154 NQLYLEQGYIRVIGK

-174 VIPMADVTRR
+174 IIPMADITKK
-184 NLKSYIDK
+184 NLKEYIDK
-192 ERFLWLKS
+192 NRFLWLKN
-200 KSNIVFIKPD
+200 KSNYVFIKPD
-210 GKPINRQYV
+210 GKQVNRQYV
-219 YTSLKQRC
+219 YNSLKNRC
-227 KRLGLDIDISPHKLR
+227 KEIGLDIDISPHKLR
-242 HSFATS
+242 HSFATA

-281 MHEAYNKFHPM
+281 MHDAYNKFHPM
-292 NKDRGKEK
+292 NKERGKD